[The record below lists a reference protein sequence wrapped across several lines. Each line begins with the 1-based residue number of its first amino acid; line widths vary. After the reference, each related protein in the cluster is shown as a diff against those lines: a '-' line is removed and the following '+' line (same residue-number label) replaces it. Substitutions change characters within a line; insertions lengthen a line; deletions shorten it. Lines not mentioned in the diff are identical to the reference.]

1 MTLNGLQFVQ
11 FVENYVSHIIE
22 GLDVDSMQSMLF
34 DLLVREYEDVSE
46 EYILNEIEQL
56 YGEEVATDLLE
67 SATDVTV

>member
-1 MTLNGLQFVQ
+1 MTLNGLQFAQ

-46 EYILNEIEQL
+46 EYILDEIEQL
-56 YGEEVATDLLE
+56 YGEEVAQDLLE